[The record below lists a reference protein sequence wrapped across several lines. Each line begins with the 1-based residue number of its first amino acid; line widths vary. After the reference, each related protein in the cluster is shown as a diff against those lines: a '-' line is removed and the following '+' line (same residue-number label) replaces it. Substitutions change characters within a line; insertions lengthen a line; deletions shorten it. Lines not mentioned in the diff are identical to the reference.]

1 MLLLSPG
8 QCTRPDQSSS
18 CHQEN
23 DVAQDTTAPTN
34 GQDTV
39 IVIDEAPEKFTHID
53 YMRAHIGVPAKD
65 SINVWLAS
73 VGLPPGNPWC
83 SAMASYALDVAKVQ
97 EPDVRSGLARNFVYK
112 TPNSLQIQAAK
123 VLRGEITAKRGW
135 MVVYQR
141 GNTIYGHN
149 GFITKDWTGADG
161 VYISGNTSPPS
172 GGSEFSGGGVWEK
185 PATIRPG
192 SAFRITEFIIIK
204 K

>member
-1 MLLLSPG
+1 MLLLLPG
-8 QCTRPDQSSS
+8 QCTRPEITRPDFPPI
-18 CHQEN
+18 
-23 DVAQDTTAPTN
+23 DTTEIPRTPR
-34 GQDTV
+34 DHV
-39 IVIDEAPEKFTHID
+39 Y
-53 YMRAHIGVPAKD
+53 YMRSNEGVPPTD
-65 SINVWLAS
+65 SINKWLGS

-83 SAMASYALDVAKVQ
+83 SAMASYALDFSGTQ
-97 EPDVRSGLARNFVYK
+97 SPEVRSGLARNFVYQ
-112 TPNSLQIQAAK
+112 TPNSLHVQAAK
-123 VLRGEITAKRGW
+123 VLRGEITAEKGW

-149 GFITKDWTGADG
+149 GFITENWSGADG

-192 SAFRITEFIIIK
+192 SAFRITDFIIIK